1 MNDEV
6 RQKLCEIIAL
16 LKSERHTTLD
26 ARRIKSFLLD
36 LCGKHRREI
45 NVLTVAISEGFVEQ
59 LMSESHGDMTATI
72 RRLSAQL
79 SHDHAMEDSAATW
92 ALTTWAIA
100 LNKVQPRA
108 IQSPALATPGR
119 QAASQNLTLKTPK
132 GPPATV
138 TGPAVP
144 AICPQPSATVC
155 RFGLGDYK
163 SIKEAI
169 DALPDGSTILIR
181 GGEYSEHLYAKRNCF
196 LLPESSAAELKIS
209 LTINSKCV
217 LSLSGFDQMTL
228 SLRDGE
234 VRCENCKI
242 KTLEITPPLYFN
254 EPIITLTHCD
264 VENFEDRSSPGQSD
278 MTAHHCTFRTKTLR
292 LNRCKYLFTNCW
304 LPSATIR
311 CSGKVT
317 VRACHLESAYWE
329 IKDDGVVEFENCR
342 ISDSPGVAICVK
354 NYGVAKLH
362 ECEIANNK
370 VGIDVVKGTASLTRC
385 QFTGNDVPVRYSND
399 SAGVITDCDFQL
411 NRQQM
416 SISPSAQVQLNN
428 ISP

>member
-6 RQKLCEIIAL
+6 RQKLCEMIAL
-16 LKSERHTTLD
+16 FKSEGHTTLD
-26 ARRIKSFLLD
+26 ARRIKSHLLD

-45 NVLTVAISEGFVEQ
+45 NVLTVAISEGFVKQ

-100 LNKVQPRA
+100 LNKVQPGS
-108 IQSPALATPGR
+108 IQSPALATRGR

-132 GPPATV
+132 RPPATV

-144 AICPQPSATVC
+144 AICPQPLATVC

-163 SIKEAI
+163 SISKATR
-169 DALPDGSTILIR
+169 ALPDGSTILIR
-181 GGEYSEHLYAKRNCF
+181 RGEYSETLWSSSEKNLF
-196 LLPESSAAELKIS
+196 LMPESSAADVKIS
-209 LTINSKCV
+209 LTIEEGKF
-217 LSLSGFDQMTL
+217 SLSGFEQMTL
-228 SLRDGE
+228 TLIRGE

-242 KTLEITPPLYFN
+242 KTLKIADELDSFVSS
-254 EPIITLTHCD
+254 LTHCE
-264 VENFEDRSSPGQSD
+264 VENFENHRPEWWPFEFIAD
-278 MTAHHCTFRTKTLR
+278 HCTFKKTLP
-292 LNRCKYLFTNCW
+292 LNHSKCLFTNCW
-304 LPSATIR
+304 LPSATIHS
-311 CSGKVT
+311 SGEVT

-329 IKDDGVVEFENCR
+329 IDDGVVEFDNCR
-342 ISDSPGVAICVK
+342 ISDGPGVAISVK

-362 ECEIANNK
+362 ECEMANNG

-385 QFTGNDVPVRYSND
+385 QFSGNVVPVRYSND
-399 SAGVITDCDFQL
+399 SAGVITDCDFQM

-416 SISPSAQVQLNN
+416 SISPSSQVQLKNS
-428 ISP
+428 SP